1 MSAKTAQI
9 QDSLNKLVDKV
20 SGLDVKHKILI
31 CVAAAI
37 LPIIAFYF
45 LVFSPKSEEIA
56 KLEKQQVKLE
66 KEIKRVKKIAAKIE
80 QHRADM
86 AETKELFSQ
95 ASSLLPQKQEIP
107 TLLTSISDHGTNSG
121 LDFLSFSPK
130 KEVPREFYAE
140 IPVDIQV
147 RGPYHNVGVF
157 LDKIS
162 KLSRIVNVNNI
173 NMAGPKKEAGE
184 MMLNTSFRLVTY
196 RFIEKPKQDNTG
208 KKKKKS
214 RKKRKK

>member
-9 QDSLNKLVDKV
+9 QESINKLVDKV
-20 SGLDVKHKILI
+20 SGLNVKHKALI

-37 LPIIAFYF
+37 LPAVAFYF
-45 LVFSPKSEEIA
+45 LAYSPKSEEIA
-56 KLEKQQVKLE
+56 KLEKQKVSLE
-66 KEIKRVKKIAAKIE
+66 KEIKKVKKIAAQIDK
-80 QHRADM
+80 HRAEM
-86 AETKELFSQ
+86 AETKELFAQ

-130 KEVPREFYAE
+130 QEIPREFYAE
-140 IPVDIQV
+140 IPVDIKV

-162 KLSRIVNVNNI
+162 KLSRIVNVDNI
-173 NMAGPKKEAGE
+173 NMGGPKQEAGE
-184 MMLNTSFRLVTY
+184 MMLNTSFKLVTY
-196 RFIEKPKQDNTG
+196 RFIEAQKQENQG

-214 RKKRKK
+214 KKRKR